1 MLITML
7 LMGLSLVSLINTG
20 NRLLDAQQSQ
30 FAADASALGCVLV
43 ENDVAQDVLKKILE
57 QNFAELVEARID
69 TDQCVTTVRVD
80 RVKRRAIAVS
90 VGGLDLPTLQR

>member
-1 MLITML
+1 ML
-7 LMGLSLVSLINTG
+7 LMGLSLFSLVHTS
-20 NRLLDAQQSQ
+20 NRLLAAQQSQ

-43 ENDVAQDVLKKILE
+43 ENDVVQDVLKKIVE
-57 QNFAELVEARID
+57 QNFAELVEVLID

-80 RVKRRAIAVS
+80 RVERRAIAMS

>member
-7 LMGLSLVSLINTG
+7 LMGLSLFSLMHTG

-43 ENDVAQDVLKKILE
+43 EDDVAQAVLKIVE

-69 TDQCVTTVRVD
+69 TDQCVMTVRVD
-80 RVKRRAIAVS
+80 RVERRAIAVS

>member
-7 LMGLSLVSLINTG
+7 LMGLCLFSLMHMG

-43 ENDVAQDVLKKILE
+43 ENDVAQAVLKIVE

-69 TDQCVTTVRVD
+69 TDQCVMTVRVD
-80 RVKRRAIAVS
+80 RVERRAIAVS

>member
-43 ENDVAQDVLKKILE
+43 ENDVAQAVLKIVE

-69 TDQCVTTVRVD
+69 TDQCVMTVRVD
-80 RVKRRAIAVS
+80 RVERRAIAVS